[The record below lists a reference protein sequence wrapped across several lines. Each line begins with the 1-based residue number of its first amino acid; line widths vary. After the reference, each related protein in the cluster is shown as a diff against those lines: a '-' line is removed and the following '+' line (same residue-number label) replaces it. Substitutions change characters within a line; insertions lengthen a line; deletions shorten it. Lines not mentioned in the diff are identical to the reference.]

1 MIVSRPLR
9 SIIPKADFDIGLAN
23 QQGMISQGDVELSV
37 ISKNFFFTFFNFF
50 ILFTVLGTASNVIDM
65 LERFGENLNNAASM
79 AMAIAESLRKLLMF
93 YTNFIIL
100 QGFGLFPLRLME
112 FGPLTLYPINLM
124 GAKTP
129 RGICTVKVICS

>member
-1 MIVSRPLR
+1 M
-9 SIIPKADFDIGLAN
+9 IGLAN

-50 ILFTVLGTASNVIDM
+50 FVFTILGTGSSFLAV
-65 LERFGENLNNAASM
+65 LESFGEKLHDAS
-79 AMAIAESLRKLLMF
+79 AIANTLAKSLAKLLGF

-100 QGFGLFPLRLME
+100 QGLGLFPLRLLE
-112 FGPLTLYPINLM
+112 FGALTLYPINLM

-129 RGICTVKVICS
+129 RGTLRIVFIDII